1 MKCKKTLNVVVQKSS
16 VKNVY
21 RYDRGTRLFY
31 PVANQK
37 RNIIFNIVT
46 YYFILFDWYF
56 AMKLHFFVYCISS
69 I

>member
-46 YYFILFDWYF
+46 YYFILFD
-56 AMKLHFFVYCISS
+56 
-69 I
+69 